1 MILNKYNEIMERV
14 TLDPEMKSRVMGA
27 VSAAIKEQS
36 ANQATV
42 TKLPKHVS
50 EQKIRS
56 QSETETH
63 SRSEVQEKP
72 KKKAKKTPIAL
83 ISSIAA
89 AVVVLAGALFI
100 FSHMGASAPSP
111 VKNLADGAAAATTA
125 AGEFSMDGGWKSD
138 PEVAAHNQAVEEIDF
153 DSVLEETTVD
163 SVSKDTL
170 SSGGSNNYAV
180 TGSDDG
186 LTLETYYNRDVESD
200 DNEGMGDIRLDRINK
215 TLPFDLKGTGSGQF
229 AEDIAMEVYMG
240 EEGQKVVVLSAAEGK
255 DLVAAFEP
263 FYNVAGEANTTP
275 AGTQVTLYKI
285 AFGNV
290 SVSAGS
296 DDASQVNAAL
306 YTKNGQ
312 TYLLVFSDIQSV
324 ETILKVVDV
333 I

>member
-111 VKNLADGAAAATTA
+111 VKNLADGAAAETTA
-125 AGEFSMDGGWKSD
+125 AGEYGGWKSD

-153 DSVLEETTVD
+153 ESVLEETTN
-163 SVSKDTL
+163 KDTL
-170 SSGGSNNYAV
+170 SAGGSNNYAV
-180 TGSDDG
+180 ASSDDG
-186 LTLETYYNRDVESD
+186 LTLETYDNRGVESD

-324 ETILKVVDV
+324 ETILEVVDV